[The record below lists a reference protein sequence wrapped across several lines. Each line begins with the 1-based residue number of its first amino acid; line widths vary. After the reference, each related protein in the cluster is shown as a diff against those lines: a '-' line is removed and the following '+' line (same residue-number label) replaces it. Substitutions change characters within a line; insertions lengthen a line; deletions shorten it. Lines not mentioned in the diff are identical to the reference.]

1 MFIYL
6 YNINIHRTLGYQ
18 KNFSRNL
25 QFISYIYIY
34 IYIIKIKISRN
45 TIKSLSLAN
54 YPENNIL

>member
-6 YNINIHRTLGYQ
+6 FIYNIKIQ
-18 KNFSRNL
+18 KLIVTKKFRNL
-25 QFISYIYIY
+25 QFISYI
-34 IYIIKIKISRN
+34 IIIIIIKISRI

>member
-6 YNINIHRTLGYQ
+6 YNIKIQ
-18 KNFSRNL
+18 KLRVTKKFHCRRNL
-25 QFISYIYIY
+25 QFISYIYI
-34 IYIIKIKISRN
+34 IIILKIKISRN